1 MLLPDMEEQSGSS
14 QEYGSN
20 NTLSL
25 HNDESLEEERTAN
38 MAMSNPMA
46 SISGDIDLNFVTI
59 DLDTYGEDSS
69 DDSSVI
75 EACGGL
81 SVCEEELVTLR
92 QRQQRWMTRLG
103 QGLKNALTD
112 LKLFF
117 W

>member
-20 NTLSL
+20 KTLSL
-25 HNDESLEEERTAN
+25 HMDESLEEEGTAN
-38 MAMSNPMA
+38 TAMSNPFTN
-46 SISGDIDLNFVTI
+46 ISGDIDYNFITI
-59 DLDTYGEDSS
+59 DLDNYREVSTDCSE
-69 DDSSVI
+69 I

-81 SVCEEELVTLR
+81 SVCEEEIVRPR